1 MQSSRVSEARPSRNY
16 RPMSRTLLAFHAHPD
31 DESSKGAGTVSR
43 YASEGV
49 RCVLV
54 TATGGEAGDVLN
66 PAMDRPEIVSNL
78 KATREAELARAAEI
92 QGYQEVILLGY
103 RDSGMPDS
111 DDNADPSAF
120 CNQDRDTVLENLVTI
135 VRRVKPDVMLGYDA
149 HEFYPHPDHLRVH
162 EMSTLVFDAAADPSR
177 FPQAGEPWQIKKLYA
192 PMIFTRS
199 RITTIHEAMIKR
211 TGSSPYERWMS
222 MLDELAGPARDVSR
236 INIKGF
242 VEQARDALRAHR
254 TQIDAAGHWFQVP
267 TELVEEIYPWEDF
280 EMMESRVGWSSGEE
294 DLFDGIE

>member
-1 MQSSRVSEARPSRNY
+1 MSEAQPVRNN
-16 RPMSRTLLAFHAHPD
+16 RAMSRTLLAFHAHPD

-66 PAMDRPEIVSNL
+66 PAMDRPEIVSNM
-78 KATREAELARAAEI
+78 KATREAELALAAKI
-92 QGYQEVILLGY
+92 QGYDEVILLGY

-111 DDNADPSAF
+111 EDNADPRAF
-120 CNQDRDTVLENLVTI
+120 CNRDSDEVLEDLVTI
-135 VRRVKPDVMLGYDA
+135 VRRVKPDIMLGYDA

-162 EMSTLVFDAAADPSR
+162 EMSALVFGAAADPSQ
-177 FPQAGEPWQIKKLYA
+177 FPHAGEAWQIKKLYA
-192 PMIFTRS
+192 LMIFTKTK
-199 RITTIHEAMIKR
+199 ITTIHEAMIER

-222 MLDELAGPARDVSR
+222 MMDEREAPVRDVSK
-236 INIKGF
+236 IDVTGF

-254 TQIDAAGHWFQVP
+254 TQIDPDGQWFQVP
-267 TELVEEIYPWEDF
+267 TELIEEAYPWEDF
-280 EMMESRVGWSSGEE
+280 EMMESTVGWSSDED
-294 DLFDGIE
+294 DLFAGIE

>member
-1 MQSSRVSEARPSRNY
+1 MSEAQPSRNN

-66 PAMDRPEIVSNL
+66 PAMDRPEIVSNM
-78 KATREAELARAAEI
+78 KATREAELALAAEI
-92 QGYQEVILLGY
+92 QGYDEVILLGY

-111 DDNADPSAF
+111 DDNADPRAF
-120 CNQDRDTVLENLVTI
+120 CNQDRDEVLENLVTI

-162 EMSTLVFDAAADPSR
+162 EMSTLVFDAAGDPSR
-177 FPQAGEPWQIKKLYA
+177 FPNAGEPWQIKKLYA
-192 PMIFTRS
+192 PMIFTKT
-199 RITTIHEAMIKR
+199 RITTIHEAMIER

-222 MLDELAGPARDVSR
+222 MMDERAGPGRDVSR
-236 INIKGF
+236 INVKGF
-242 VEQARDALRAHR
+242 VEQSRDALRAHR
-254 TQIDAAGHWFQVP
+254 TQIDPAGHWFQVP
-267 TELVEEIYPWEDF
+267 TELIEEIYPWEDF
-280 EMMESRVGWSSGEE
+280 EMLESRVGWSSDEE
-294 DLFDGIE
+294 DLFAGIE